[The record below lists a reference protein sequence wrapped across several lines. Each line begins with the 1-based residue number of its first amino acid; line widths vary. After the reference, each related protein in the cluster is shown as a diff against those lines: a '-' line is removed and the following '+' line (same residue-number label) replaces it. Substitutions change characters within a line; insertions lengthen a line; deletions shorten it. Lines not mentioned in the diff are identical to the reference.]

1 MHDFLN
7 AVLFL
12 AGVFKLTVS
21 FLFAGDVL
29 TAFDEINHDVLAHS
43 QLHKGLSTGTTAA
56 VMREGVRVRACA
68 NLPGAGST
76 SLIPVSRGW
85 GQGEV
90 ETPNLFRWLFDDVF
104 EGVNLGVEVFWVC
117 GIR

>member
-1 MHDFLN
+1 MHAFLN

-43 QLHKGLSTGTTAA
+43 QLHKGLSTGTMAA

-76 SLIPVSRGW
+76 SLILVSRGW
-85 GQGEV
+85 GQGE
-90 ETPNLFRWLFDDVF
+90 ELRPRIC
-104 EGVNLGVEVFWVC
+104 LGGSLMMCLRV
-117 GIR
+117 